1 MWKWCRHSNA
11 SKFEIVAT
19 KSGDR
24 AAHFPLIEKKYGKP
38 VAHWF
43 RELTQLRSD
52 KYADQLGLLME
63 RHGFSRAHANALVM
77 YHRGSTSS
85 RRHAS
90 PKDYFATIDPQAA
103 KTLRAIFRAVQA
115 KHRGLELVMAWNQ
128 PMLRKR
134 DAYVLGASV
143 AKKHITLNPFSKQV
157 MDAFRPELLEFDP
170 LKHTFKV
177 PVDWKV
183 NATLLQ
189 RLARARLAEIR
200 QK

>member
-1 MWKWCRHSNA
+1 MTSR
-11 SKFEIVAT
+11 
-19 KSGDR
+19 SGDR

-43 RELTQLRSD
+43 RELKQLPSE
-52 KYADQLGLLME
+52 KYADQLGLLIE

-77 YHRGSTSS
+77 FHRGSTSS

-90 PKDYFATIDPQAA
+90 PKDYFVTLDPRAA

-128 PMLRKR
+128 PMLRKG
-134 DAYVLGASV
+134 DSYVVGASV

-183 NATLLQ
+183 NASLLQ
-189 RLARARLAEIR
+189 RIARARLAEIR
-200 QK
+200 EK